1 MLGRRRWA
9 MGGGGAGGPGQ
20 QRLRDAQRLMVE
32 GKFAEAAAVFD
43 DMSQRAAQNGRV
55 PFAITLTMQA
65 VRAYAQAKRGDEA
78 LARARRALDLIL
90 NAGKPARATHAMPR
104 AIAVLRANSF
114 MAQAATLEKEAAQRL
129 APLGL
134 SLQALPQ
141 GGTRS
146 LPPTCPQC
154 AGPLR
159 SDEADWI
166 DATSAE
172 CPWCGS
178 VVKTA

>member
-9 MGGGGAGGPGQ
+9 MGGGANGPGQ
-20 QRLRDAQRLMVE
+20 QRMREAQRLMAE
-32 GKFAEAAAVFD
+32 GKFVEAAALFD
-43 DMSQRAAQNGRV
+43 ELGQ
-55 PFAITLTMQA
+55 FAMQHGMIRPAVNLTLQA
-65 VRAYAQAKRGDEA
+65 GRAYAQARRGDDA
-78 LARARRALDLIL
+78 LVRSRRALDLIL
-90 NAGKPARATHAMPR
+90 NAGQPARAARAMPR
-104 AIAVLRANSF
+104 AIAFLRAHGF
-114 MAQAATLEKEAAQRL
+114 TAQAATLEKEAVQRL

-134 SLQALPQ
+134 SLQALPN
-141 GGTRS
+141 GGART

-166 DATSAE
+166 DAVSAE

-178 VVKTA
+178 AVKTA